1 MALRRLYDMQQRAD
15 MTIRDTQYIAPA
27 SPVLHRVGR
36 AGCALALVCAS
47 WAGSWGVAQAQSSV
61 AAAPINVLH
70 LSASGRVEVAQD
82 WLTMNLAATEEGQD
96 AQAVQKALQRKVEQA
111 LKALQPQA
119 QGKDMQV
126 HSGAFRVSPRYGKE
140 SEITGWQG
148 RAELIVQGRDFARIA
163 QAAAQ
168 VPGLRVANMDFSL
181 SHEARERVQ
190 GQAQEQAVQ
199 SFKQQAQ
206 HMAQLWGLRSYTLR
220 EVTVSGNNI
229 HQPRVHMQMASL
241 AMDARGKSQP
251 ESVPLEA
258 GMAEVVVEVSGSV
271 QMQ

>member
-1 MALRRLYDMQQRAD
+1 
-15 MTIRDTQYIAPA
+15 MTIQTNPSVATAAGVRRAG
-27 SPVLHRVGR
+27 RVG
-36 AGCALALVCAS
+36 CAVALLCAS
-47 WAGSWGVAQAQSSV
+47 WGASLTTAAHAQTA
-61 AAAPINVLH
+61 AAAPSNVVH

-82 WLTMNLAATEEGQD
+82 WLSMSLAAVEDGTD

-140 SEITGWQG
+140 SQITGWQG
-148 RAELIVQGRDFARIA
+148 RAELVVQGRDFARIA

-199 SFKQQAQ
+199 AFKQQAQ

-229 HQPRVHMQMASL
+229 HQPRVHMQMAPA

-251 ESVPLEA
+251 ESVPVEA